1 MNDEIL
7 DENVDST
14 TDIVSP
20 MLEDD
25 FKDKYYRSVADME
38 NLKKRVEKEKTSAIK
53 FANEKIARELLETL
67 DNFENCLKLEMDS
80 TIRNGIELIYKSL
93 QKTLTNHNVVECVY
107 DEFDP
112 HFHEAISYIETGLE
126 ANKVADVLRKGY
138 IIEDRLLRPAMV
150 VVSR

>member
-7 DENVDST
+7 DENADST

-93 QKTLTNHNVVECVY
+93 QKKNVKMCKIYYNVRCK
-107 DEFDP
+107 
-112 HFHEAISYIETGLE
+112 S
-126 ANKVADVLRKGY
+126 
-138 IIEDRLLRPAMV
+138 
-150 VVSR
+150 VSF